1 MSRYWNG
8 GQNHDIRRVN
18 KPFENVKFKCLGMI
32 GTNKNYIRE
41 EIKSRIYSGNICQAY
56 HSPAVSCL

>member
-41 EIKSRIYSGNICQAY
+41 EIKSRIKPETNAG
-56 HSPAVSCL
+56 SPLLCRI